1 LAGVGATIRYTP
13 RAFALLSEVF
23 LMRRALSITT
33 GLVLS
38 LALAACSSGAA
49 PTPAASQ
56 ASTAPSTAAASPSE
70 AASVA
75 PSPSANACAKD
86 ALTLKTAGKL
96 TIGTDNPA
104 YPPYYA
110 QNPAGNAAPWDKDQ
124 GDPNTGEGFESAVA
138 YAVADKLGFAKSD
151 VVWVVAPFNTAIAPG
166 PKAFDFDINQ
176 VSYTPERAQSNDL
189 TDGYYEFNQTV
200 VVRKDST
207 FAKVTS
213 VAALKAAKLGAQ
225 VGTTS
230 LAAIQNVIKPTTEAK
245 VYDSNDAAIQALE
258 AKQIDGVVVDLPT
271 AYFLTTIQA
280 PDTAIAGQLG
290 TAAGGAPEH
299 FSLLLDKGSA
309 LTSCLNAAIGELK
322 TGGTLDQLRDKWLP
336 DKTSPVAELQP

>member
-1 LAGVGATIRYTP
+1 
-13 RAFALLSEVF
+13 
-23 LMRRALSITT
+23 MRRARSLTI
-33 GLVLS
+33 LLLAS
-38 LALAACSSGAA
+38 LALGACTTGGG
-49 PTPAASQ
+49 
-56 ASTAPSTAAASPSE
+56 ASTAPSAAPSAAPSTAASA
-70 AASVA
+70 A
-75 PSPSANACAKD
+75 PSAAPSVDACAKD
-86 ALTLKTAGKL
+86 TLALKTAGKL

-104 YPPYYA
+104 YPPYFA
-110 QNPAGNAAPWDKDQ
+110 QNPAGNAEPWDKDQ

-138 YAVADKLGFAKSD
+138 YAIAEELGFAKAD

-176 VSYTPERAQSNDL
+176 VSYTADRAASNDL

-200 VVRKDST
+200 VVRKDSP

-213 VAALKAAKLGAQ
+213 VAGFKEAKLGAQ

-230 LAAIQNVIKPTTEAK
+230 LAAIQNVIKPTTQAL

-258 AKQIDGVVVDLPT
+258 AKTIDGMLVDLPT
-271 AYFLTTIQA
+271 AYFLTTIQTD
-280 PDTAIAGQLG
+280 DTTIAGQLG

-309 LTSCLNAAIGELK
+309 LTPCLNAAIGALK
-322 TGGTLDQLRDKWLP
+322 TAGTLEELRDKWLP

>member
-1 LAGVGATIRYTP
+1 
-13 RAFALLSEVF
+13 
-23 LMRRALSITT
+23 MRRTLTVT
-33 GLVLS
+33 G
-38 LALAACSSGAA
+38 LALASLIFGACTSAGASLSPSSAA
-49 PTPAASQ
+49 PSLPPASQ
-56 ASTAPSTAAASPSE
+56 

-75 PSPSANACAKD
+75 PSPSADPCAKD
-86 ALTLKTAGKL
+86 SLTLKTAGKL

-110 QNPAGNAAPWDKDQ
+110 SNPAGNTAPWDKDQ
-124 GDPNTGEGFESAVA
+124 GDPTTGEGFESAVA
-138 YAVADKLGFAKSD
+138 YAVADKLGFTKAD

-176 VSYTPERAQSNDL
+176 VSYTPERAEANDL
-189 TDGYYEFNQTV
+189 TDGYYTFNQTV
-200 VVRKDST
+200 VVRKDSA

-213 VAALKAAKLGAQ
+213 VAGLKGAKLGAQ

-230 LAAIQNVIKPTTEAK
+230 LAAIQNVIKPTTQAS
-245 VYDSNDAAIQALE
+245 VYDSNDAAIQALQ
-258 AKQIDGVVVDLPT
+258 AKQIDGILVDLPT

-299 FSLLLDKGSA
+299 FSLLLDKGSP
-309 LTSCLNAAIGELK
+309 LTPCLNAAIAALQQA
-322 TGGTLDQLRDKWLP
+322 GTLDQLRDKWLP
-336 DKTSPVAELQP
+336 DKTNPVPELQP

>member
-1 LAGVGATIRYTP
+1 MRRIAPVS
-13 RAFALLSEVF
+13 ALLF
-23 LMRRALSITT
+23 A
-33 GLVLS
+33 S
-38 LALAACSSGAA
+38 LALGACSTGATPAPSSAA
-49 PTPAASQ
+49 PSVAPTTAASV
-56 ASTAPSTAAASPSE
+56 

-75 PSPSANACAKD
+75 PSPTPDACAKD
-86 ALTLKTAGKL
+86 SLTLKTAGKL
-96 TIGTDNPA
+96 TVGTDNPA
-104 YPPYYA
+104 YPPYFA
-110 QNPAGNAAPWDKDQ
+110 SNPAGNTAPWDKDQ

-138 YAVADKLGFAKSD
+138 FAIAEQLGFAKAD

-176 VSYTPERAQSNDL
+176 VSFTAERAASNDL

-200 VVRKDST
+200 VVRKDSA

-213 VAALKAAKLGAQ
+213 VAGFKNAKLGAQ

-230 LAAIQNVIKPTTEAK
+230 LAAIQNVIKPTAEAS

-258 AKQIDGVVVDLPT
+258 AKQIDGMLVDLPT
-271 AYFLTTIQA
+271 AYFLTTIQTD
-280 PDTAIAGQLG
+280 DTAIAGQLG
-290 TAAGGAPEH
+290 TASGGAPEH

-309 LTSCLNAAIGELK
+309 LTACLNTAIGALK
-322 TGGTLDQLRDKWLP
+322 TAGTLDELRDKWLP

>member
-1 LAGVGATIRYTP
+1 
-13 RAFALLSEVF
+13 
-23 LMRRALSITT
+23 MRRALPITI
-33 GLVLS
+33 VL
-38 LALAACSSGAA
+38 LASVALSACTSGA
-49 PTPAASQ
+49 TP
-56 ASTAPSTAAASPSE
+56 SPSS
-70 AASVA
+70 AAPSVA
-75 PSPSANACAKD
+75 PSVAASVTPSVEPSPSTDACAKD

-104 YPPYYA
+104 YPPYFA
-110 QNPAGNAAPWDKDQ
+110 SNPAGNAQPWDKDQ
-124 GDPNTGEGFESAVA
+124 GDPNTGEGFESAIA
-138 YAVADKLGFAKSD
+138 FAVAEQLGFAKGD

-176 VSYTPERAQSNDL
+176 VSFTADRAASNDL

-200 VVRKDST
+200 VVRKDSD

-213 VAALKAAKLGAQ
+213 VAGLKDAKLGAQ

-230 LAAIQNVIKPTTEAK
+230 LAAIQNVIKPTTEAS

-258 AKQIDGVVVDLPT
+258 AKQIDGMLVDLPT
-271 AYFLTTIQA
+271 AYFLTTIQTE
-280 PDTAIAGQLG
+280 DTTIAGQLG

-309 LTSCLNAAIGELK
+309 LTPCLNAAIGALK
-322 TGGTLDQLRDKWLP
+322 TAGTLDELRDKWLP

>member
-1 LAGVGATIRYTP
+1 MRTTVR
-13 RAFALLSEVF
+13 FSVALL
-23 LMRRALSITT
+23 AT
-33 GLVLS
+33 LV
-38 LALAACSSGAA
+38 LAACSSGA
-49 PTPAASQ
+49 TPSPSSVAS
-56 ASTAPSTAAASPSE
+56 ASPSVAASE
-70 AASVA
+70 PASVA
-75 PSPSANACAKD
+75 PSVDACAKD
-86 ALTLKTAGKL
+86 SLTTLTAGKL

-104 YPPYYA
+104 YPPYFA
-110 QNPAGNAAPWDKDQ
+110 SNPAGNAEPWDKDQ

-138 YAVADKLGFAKSD
+138 FAIADQLGFTKAD

-176 VSYTPERAQSNDL
+176 VSFTTDRAASNDL

-200 VVRKDST
+200 VVRKDSA

-213 VAALKAAKLGAQ
+213 VAGLKDAKLGAQ

-230 LAAIQNVIKPTTEAK
+230 LAAIENVIKPTNQAS

-258 AKQIDGVVVDLPT
+258 AKQIDGMLVDLPT
-271 AYFLTTIQA
+271 AYFLTTIQTD
-280 PDTAIAGQLG
+280 DTTIAGQLG

-309 LTSCLNAAIGELK
+309 LTPCLNAAIGKLK
-322 TGGTLDQLRDKWLP
+322 TAGTLEELRDKWLP
-336 DKTSPVAELQP
+336 DKSSPVAELQP

>member
-1 LAGVGATIRYTP
+1 
-13 RAFALLSEVF
+13 
-23 LMRRALSITT
+23 MRRAPSVLAVVVA
-33 GLVLS
+33 GLAVVG
-38 LALAACSSGAA
+38 CSSGA
-49 PTPAASQ
+49 TPAPSA
-56 ASTAPSTAAASPSE
+56 AAPSVAPSVAASE

-75 PSPSANACAKD
+75 PSVDACATGS
-86 ALTLKTAGKL
+86 LTLKTAGKL

-110 QNPAGNAAPWDKDQ
+110 PNPSGNPQPWDKDQ

-138 YAVADKLGFAKSD
+138 YAIADGLGFAPGD
-151 VVWVVAPFNTAIAPG
+151 VVWVVAPFNNAIAPG

-176 VSYTPERAQSNDL
+176 ISFTAERAQSNDL
-189 TDGYYEFNQTV
+189 SDGYYYFYQTL
-200 VVRKDST
+200 VVRKDSP
-207 FAKVTS
+207 FAKVTTVS
-213 VAALKAAKLGAQ
+213 GLKDAKLGAQ

-230 LAAIQNVIKPTTEAK
+230 LAAIENVIKPTTQAS

-258 AKQIDGVVVDLPT
+258 AKQIDGMVVDLPT

-290 TAAGGAPEH
+290 AAAGGSEEH

-309 LTSCLNAAIGELK
+309 LTHCLNKAITDLK
-322 TGGTLDQLRDKWLP
+322 LAGTFDQLRDKWLP
-336 DKTSPVAELQP
+336 DKTNPVPELQP

>member
-1 LAGVGATIRYTP
+1 MRILKGVTALALVA
-13 RAFALLSEVF
+13 AFA
-23 LMRRALSITT
+23 
-33 GLVLS
+33 
-38 LALAACSSGAA
+38 AACSSGG
-49 PTPAASQ
+49 
-56 ASTAPSTAAASPSE
+56 ASPS
-70 AASVA
+70 AVPSQAPSVAPSVASVA
-75 PSPSANACAKD
+75 PSEAPTPSPTPDACAP
-86 ALTLKTAGKL
+86 ANLALKTAGKL

-110 QNPAGNAAPWDKDQ
+110 ARTGGNTPPWDKDQ
-124 GDPNTGEGFESAVA
+124 GDPTTGEGFESAVA
-138 YAVADKLGFAKSD
+138 YAVAQQLGYAKED

-176 VSYTPERAQSNDL
+176 ISYTPDRAQSNDL
-189 TDGYYEFNQTV
+189 TDGYYTFNQTV
-200 VVRKDST
+200 VVRKDSA
-207 FAKVTS
+207 FAKVTTVS
-213 VAALKAAKLGAQ
+213 GLKDAKLGAQ

-230 LAAIQNVIKPTTEAK
+230 LAAIQNVVKPTKEAS

-280 PDTAIAGQLG
+280 PDTTIAGQLG

-309 LTSCLNAAIGELK
+309 LTPCLNTAIAALQGA
-322 TGGTLDQLRDKWLP
+322 GTLDALRNKWLP
-336 DKTSPVAELQP
+336 DKTNPVAELKP

>member
-1 LAGVGATIRYTP
+1 
-13 RAFALLSEVF
+13 
-23 LMRRALSITT
+23 MRRALPIPA
-33 GLVLS
+33 L
-38 LALAACSSGAA
+38 LAGILLAACTGSASVAPSVAA
-49 PTPAASQ
+49 PSV
-56 ASTAPSTAAASPSE
+56 

-75 PSPSANACAKD
+75 PTIGPSVLPSPSAAACAKES
-86 ALTLKTAGKL
+86 LTLKTPGKL

-110 QNPAGNAAPWDKDQ
+110 QNPAGNTEPWDKDQ

-138 YAVADKLGFAKSD
+138 YAVAQQLGFAKTD
-151 VVWVVAPFNTAIAPG
+151 VTWVVAPFNTAIAPG

-176 VSYTPERAQSNDL
+176 ISFTPERATSNDL
-189 TDGYYEFNQTV
+189 TEGYYEFNQTV
-200 VVRKDST
+200 VVRKDSD

-213 VAALKAAKLGAQ
+213 VAGLKGAKLGAQ

-230 LAAIQNVIKPTTEAK
+230 LAAIQNVIKPTTEAS
-245 VYDSNDAAIQALE
+245 VYDSNDAAIQALQ
-258 AKQIDGVVVDLPT
+258 AKQIDGILVDLPT

-299 FSLLLDKGSA
+299 FSLLLDKGSP
-309 LTSCLNAAIGELK
+309 LTSCLNEAIAALK
-322 TGGTLDQLRDKWLP
+322 AAGTLDELRDKWLP
-336 DKTSPVAELQP
+336 DKTNPVAELQP

>member
-1 LAGVGATIRYTP
+1 
-13 RAFALLSEVF
+13 
-23 LMRRALSITT
+23 MRRAFPITT
-33 GLVLS
+33 LLLAS
-38 LALAACSSGAA
+38 LALGACTSGA
-49 PTPAASQ
+49 T
-56 ASTAPSTAAASPSE
+56 TAPSSAAPSVAPSV

-75 PSPSANACAKD
+75 ASIAPSPSVDACAKD
-86 ALTLKTAGKL
+86 SLTLKTAGKL

-110 QNPAGNAAPWDKDQ
+110 TNPAGNAAPWDKDQ

-138 YAVADKLGFAKSD
+138 YAVAEQLGFAKAD

-176 VSYTPERAQSNDL
+176 VSFTPERAESNDL
-189 TDGYYEFNQTV
+189 TEGYYEFNQTV
-200 VVRKDST
+200 VVRQDSA
-207 FAKVTS
+207 FATVKS
-213 VAALKAAKLGAQ
+213 VAGLKDAKLGAQ

-230 LAAIQNVIKPTTEAK
+230 LAAIQNDIKPTTEAS
-245 VYDSNDAAIQALE
+245 VYDSNDAAIQALQ
-258 AKQIDGVVVDLPT
+258 AKQIDGILVDLPT

-299 FSLLLDKGSA
+299 FSLLLDKDSA
-309 LTSCLNAAIGELK
+309 LTPCLNTAIGALQSA
-322 TGGTLDQLRDKWLP
+322 GTLDELRDKWLP

>member
-1 LAGVGATIRYTP
+1 
-13 RAFALLSEVF
+13 
-23 LMRRALSITT
+23 MRRAYPLTA
-33 GLVLS
+33 LLLAS
-38 LALAACSSGAA
+38 LAVGACTSGG
-49 PTPAASQ
+49 ASQ
-56 ASTAPSTAAASPSE
+56 SPAGSTAPSVAPSTAASVVP
-70 AASVA
+70 SVA
-75 PSPSANACAKD
+75 PSADACAKGSLK
-86 ALTLKTAGKL
+86 LTAAGKL

-104 YPPYYA
+104 YPPYFA

-138 YAVADKLGFAKSD
+138 YAIADKLGFAKGD
-151 VVWVVAPFNTAIAPG
+151 VAWVVAPFNTAIAPG
-166 PKAFDFDINQ
+166 PKAFDFDING
-176 VSYTPERAQSNDL
+176 VSFTAERAASNDL

-213 VAALKAAKLGAQ
+213 VAGFKDAKLGAQ

-230 LAAIQNVIKPTTEAK
+230 LAAIQNVIKPTAEAA

-258 AKQIDGVVVDLPT
+258 AKQLDGLLVDLPT
-271 AYFLTTIQA
+271 AYFLTTIQTE
-280 PDTAIAGQLG
+280 DTTIAGQLG

-309 LTSCLNAAIGELK
+309 LTPCLNSAIGALK
-322 TGGTLDQLRDKWLP
+322 AAGTLDELRDKWLP

>member
-1 LAGVGATIRYTP
+1 MRRSLPAIGFVLASLILSACTSGATTAP
-13 RAFALLSEVF
+13 SV
-23 LMRRALSITT
+23 
-33 GLVLS
+33 
-38 LALAACSSGAA
+38 AA
-49 PTPAASQ
+49 PSVPAT
-56 ASTAPSTAAASPSE
+56 STAPSV

-75 PSPSANACAKD
+75 PSASPDACATASLK
-86 ALTLKTAGKL
+86 LTTAGKL

-110 QNPAGNAAPWDKDQ
+110 SNPAGNTKPWDKDQ

-138 YAVADKLGFAKSD
+138 YAVADKLGFAKAD
-151 VVWVVAPFNTAIAPG
+151 VVWVVAPFNVAIAPG
-166 PKAFDFDINQ
+166 PKAYDFDINQ
-176 VSYTPERAQSNDL
+176 VSYTTDRAASNDL

-200 VVRKDST
+200 VVRKDSK

-213 VAALKAAKLGAQ
+213 VAGLKGAKLGAQ

-230 LAAIQNVIKPTTEAK
+230 LAAIQNVIKPTTDAS

-258 AKQIDGVVVDLPT
+258 AKQIDGILVDLPT
-271 AYFLTTIQA
+271 AYFLTTIQTS
-280 PDTAIAGQLG
+280 DTLISGQLG

-309 LTSCLNAAIGELK
+309 LTPCLNAAIGALK
-322 TGGTLDQLRDKWLP
+322 TAGTLDQLRDKWLP